1 MLLEKATRESIFDA
15 GRSGQLRLPQFRN
28 MWHQD
33 RLRGGM
39 TAVGTRVLVP
49 QDLLNEL
56 VSIFRDLLG
65 KYIDKETDRIGDGL
79 VNLVGGVPEPTIS
92 DYVQKL
98 VRAAATLGGQRTLE
112 VVFGWTAGEP
122 IQYQTRALL
131 TGVNIENSLIL
142 REGLKISQLPK
153 SSNELAPHLPPM
165 IMQMYGIHD
174 FLARVVLSIECEA
187 APAFY
192 IPCNN
197 GTITNDMKHTWLRGK
212 FANFSLDSFCESL
225 SLSCG
230 NNIRWQYSWRELGD
244 IREFCSIYGGISFTN
259 APTLS
264 GTASLTQEQFEQ
276 ASTLSI

>member
-15 GRSGQLRLPQFRN
+15 GSSGQLRLQQFRN
-28 MWHQD
+28 IWHQD

-65 KYIDKETDRIGDGL
+65 KYINKETNRIGDGL
-79 VNLVGGVPEPTIS
+79 VNLVGGVPAPTIR

-98 VRAAATLGGQRTLE
+98 VRAAATLGGQRTLGI
-112 VVFGWTAGEP
+112 VFGWTAGEP
-122 IQYQTRALL
+122 LQYQTRALL

-142 REGLKISQLPK
+142 KEGLKISQLPQ

-174 FLARVVLSIECEA
+174 FLGRVVLSIECEA
-187 APAFY
+187 TPAFY
-192 IPCNN
+192 MP
-197 GTITNDMKHTWLRGK
+197 
-212 FANFSLDSFCESL
+212 
-225 SLSCG
+225 
-230 NNIRWQYSWRELGD
+230 
-244 IREFCSIYGGISFTN
+244 
-259 APTLS
+259 
-264 GTASLTQEQFEQ
+264 
-276 ASTLSI
+276 